1 MINQNRKIKTTYRV
15 AIAGAG
21 PAGLLLAQKLA
32 EKGISVAVFE
42 AGDEE
47 SLGHDWSDAVEKGA
61 LASAGFELPE
71 VVSGRYTG
79 TTVKQSE
86 QDDNLFEP
94 HRIDPLEIRS
104 PDLSCTVEGGV
115 EFRYITT
122 DRKALARRLVRR
134 AMDAGAELFFRH
146 RAEMLLGDTEGS
158 LEAIRISGLRVSA
171 RDGSGTFDVSADVTV
186 DATGIASRLRRS
198 LAGAPE
204 LGRKFAGPE
213 LAYACRRVCR
223 LDPSKAPAD
232 DLADHYRY
240 GAYRGY
246 FWTHLH
252 HDDSIDVGGG
262 VREEPGRVDPADII
276 GEMIQNRPSI
286 TREVIR
292 GGGGPVLVGRSP
304 FSMVASGFVT
314 VGDAAGQV
322 IPTTGC
328 GVGGAMNGAL
338 LAAGIIEAAV
348 KRGDCSIKALWPIN
362 YVWFSGRG
370 SHFAALCAVKDLLQ
384 ALSHE
389 EISFLMKKGI
399 MNRRTLSPAIN
410 GVFDTPGPGESLR
423 AAGAGISRPGL
434 LLKIARANLL
444 GAKILRHYRTSYPD
458 RWDPAAFT
466 RWAERAGKLFQR
478 VSWTD

>member
-1 MINQNRKIKTTYRV
+1 MVNDNPKSKTTYRV
-15 AIAGAG
+15 AISGAG
-21 PAGLLLAQKLA
+21 PAGLLLALKLA
-32 EKGISVAVFE
+32 VQGISVAVIE
-42 AGDEE
+42 SGDEAA
-47 SLGHDWSDAVEKGA
+47 LGHDWSDAVEKDA

-71 VVSGRYTG
+71 VVSGRYAG
-79 TTVKQSE
+79 RTVKHSE

-94 HRIDPLEIRS
+94 HRIEPLEIRS
-104 PDLSCTVEGGV
+104 PDLSCTVAGGV

-122 DRKALARRLVRR
+122 DRKTLARRLVER
-134 AMDAGAELFFRH
+134 ARDAGVALFFRH

-158 LEAIRISGLRVSA
+158 LENIRVSGVRVSA
-171 RDGSGTFDVSADVTV
+171 CDGSGTFDVSADVTV

-198 LAGAPE
+198 LAGAPA
-204 LGRKFAGPE
+204 LNRKFSGSE
-213 LAYACRRVCR
+213 LAYACRSVRR
-223 LDPSKAPAD
+223 LDPGKARED
-232 DLADHYRY
+232 DLTDHYRY

-246 FWTHLH
+246 FWTHRH
-252 HDDSIDVGGG
+252 HEDSIDVGGG

-276 GEMIQNRPSI
+276 DEMIQNRPSI

-292 GGGGPVLVGRSP
+292 GGGGSVLVGRSP
-304 FSMVASGFVT
+304 FSLVASGFSA

-328 GVGGAMNGAL
+328 GVGGAMTGAL

-348 KRGDCSIKALWPIN
+348 KRGDCSIKALWPVN

-399 MNRRTLSPAIN
+399 MNRRTLSSAIN
-410 GVFDTPGPGESLR
+410 GVFDPPGTGESLR
-423 AAGAGISRPGL
+423 AAGAGITRPGL
-434 LLKIARANLL
+434 LLKIARANRL
-444 GAKILRHYRTSYPD
+444 GAKIFRHYRTYPD
-458 RWDPAAFT
+458 RWDPAAFV
-466 RWAERAGKLFQR
+466 RWAETAGKLFQR
-478 VSWTD
+478 VF

>member
-1 MINQNRKIKTTYRV
+1 MVNENPKSKTTYRV

-21 PAGLLLAQKLA
+21 PAGLLLARKLVVQ
-32 EKGISVAVFE
+32 GISVAVFE

-47 SLGHDWSDAVEKGA
+47 ALGHDWSDAVEKEA

-71 VVSGRYTG
+71 VVSGRYAG
-79 TTVKQSE
+79 RTVKDSE

-94 HRIDPLEIRS
+94 HRIEPLEIRS

-122 DRKALARRLVRR
+122 DRKALARRLVQR
-134 AMDAGAELFFRH
+134 ARDAGVALFFGH

-158 LEAIRISGLRVSA
+158 MENIRVSGVRVSA

-198 LAGAPE
+198 LVGAPA
-204 LGRKFAGPE
+204 LSRKFSGPE
-213 LAYACRRVCR
+213 LAYACRSVRR
-223 LDPSKAPAD
+223 LDPAKAPAD
-232 DLADHYRY
+232 DLTDHYRY

-246 FWTHLH
+246 FWTHRH
-252 HDDSIDVGGG
+252 HEDSIDVGGG
-262 VREEPGRVDPADII
+262 VREEPGRIDPADII
-276 GEMIQNRPSI
+276 DEMIQKRPSI
-286 TREVIR
+286 KREVIR

-304 FSMVASGFVT
+304 FSLVASGFAA

-328 GVGGAMNGAL
+328 GVGGAMTGAL

-348 KRGDCSIKALWPIN
+348 KRGDCSIKALWPVN

-384 ALSHE
+384 TLSHE
-389 EISFLMKKGI
+389 EISFLMRKGI

-410 GVFDTPGPGESLR
+410 GIFDPPGTGESLR
-423 AAGAGISRPGL
+423 AAGAGVSRPFL
-434 LLKIARANLL
+434 LLKIARANML
-444 GAKILRHYRTSYPD
+444 GAKIFRHYRTYPD
-458 RWDPAAFT
+458 RWDPTAFA
-466 RWAERAGKLFQR
+466 RWAETAGKLFQR
-478 VSWTD
+478 VS

>member
-1 MINQNRKIKTTYRV
+1 MENENRKTRTSCRV

-42 AGDEE
+42 AGDET
-47 SLGHDWSDAVEKGA
+47 SLGHDWSDAVEKDA

-71 VVSGRYTG
+71 VVSGRWSG
-79 TTVKQSE
+79 KTVKHSE

-104 PDLSCTVEGGV
+104 PDLSCTVAGGV

-134 AMDAGAELFFRH
+134 ARDAGAELFFRH
-146 RAEMLLGDTEGS
+146 RAEMPLGDTEGS
-158 LEAIRISGLRVSA
+158 LEAIRVSGMRVSSVN
-171 RDGSGTFDVSADVTV
+171 GSGTFDVSADVTV

-198 LAGAPE
+198 LAGAPA
-204 LGRKFAGPE
+204 LSRKFAGPE

-223 LDPSKAPAD
+223 LDPDKAPAD

-252 HDDSIDVGGG
+252 HDDSVDVGGG
-262 VREEPGRVDPADII
+262 VREEPGRVDPEDII
-276 GEMIQNRPSI
+276 DEMIRNRPSI
-286 TREVIR
+286 TQTVIR

-304 FSMVASGFVT
+304 FSLVASGFVA

-328 GVGGAMNGAL
+328 GVGGAMTGAL
-338 LAAGIIEAAV
+338 LAAGIIEAAL
-348 KRGDCSIKALWPIN
+348 KRGDFSIKALWPVN

-389 EISFLMKKGI
+389 EISFLMNKGI

-410 GVFDTPGPGESLR
+410 GVFDPPSAKESLR
-423 AAGAGISRPGL
+423 AAGAGILRPGL

-444 GAKILRHYRTSYPD
+444 GAKIQRHYRTYPD
-458 RWDPAAFT
+458 RWDPAAFA
-466 RWAERAGKLFQR
+466 RWAETAGKLFPKVR
-478 VSWTD
+478 